1 MATPLINAL
10 LNRVAR
16 LRFPQLFALT
26 AAVFVIYL
34 LVPYPLPFADE
45 ILFVLLT
52 VLFCLWKKGR
62 IARRQR

>member
-26 AAVFVIYL
+26 AAVFVIDL
-34 LVPYPLPFADE
+34 LVPDPLPFADE
-45 ILFVLLT
+45 ILFGLLT
-52 VLFCLWKKGR
+52 VLFGVWKKGR
-62 IARRQR
+62 SERRQR